1 MKCQQNAEIYGKIRE
16 ELKERCATRGENFC
30 FTVDQLRS
38 KFKKCVSECKRAALT
53 IKTETGI
60 KRFHEDKS
68 YGAWF
73 QKLYEVV
80 KTRDSCQV
88 EQAIEPA
95 ATQFYR
101 YQIASDSTTAEDT
114 SQSEASSTN
123 QSNVSVPIKQAKKK
137 SSRDDPICE
146 AMKLMKTIA
155 EKDPLKELINFMK
168 EDIQKA
174 REHELR

>member
-1 MKCQQNAEIYGKIRE
+1 VKCQQNAEIYDKIRE

-53 IKTETGI
+53 MKTGTGI
-60 KRFHEDKS
+60 KRFQEDKS

-80 KTRDSCQV
+80 KTRDSCQAN
-88 EQAIEPA
+88 QAIEPT

-101 YQIASDSTTAEDT
+101 NQIASDSTTTEDT

-123 QSNVSVPIKQAKKK
+123 QSNVFVPGYKTSKEKKQ
-137 SSRDDPICE
+137 SG
-146 AMKLMKTIA
+146 
-155 EKDPLKELINFMK
+155 
-168 EDIQKA
+168 
-174 REHELR
+174 